1 MPTPVK
7 TEPKRQSDWLIYEE
21 DQIGRYSRDNV
32 VIAAN
37 QTLSDGHV
45 VGKNAGGEIVEYDNT
60 DPDGGAAVGI
70 LVHGVSTGASVGKGV
85 IIARHAMIAVSG
97 LTFKTGLA
105 APDQTAA
112 LADLKALGILV
123 RAEA

>member
-1 MPTPVK
+1 MVTPVK

-70 LVHGVSTGASVGKGV
+70 LVNGVTTGASTAKGV
-85 IIARHAMIAVSG
+85 IIARHAVIAVSG

-112 LADLKALGILV
+112 LTDLKALGILT